1 MNFIRRTCTSRM
13 VYPYAK
19 FNELSSDGFRKSD
32 GYYVY
37 VNVCHDS
44 KRIYFNDSI
53 PEHEKSDVLLKV
65 LNTFLG
71 MCPRY
76 VLHSGDASVTE
87 SKNL

>member
-1 MNFIRRTCTSRM
+1 M

-37 VNVCHDS
+37 VNVYHDS

-53 PEHEKSDVLLKV
+53 PEHEKSDVL
-65 LNTFLG
+65 
-71 MCPRY
+71 
-76 VLHSGDASVTE
+76 HSGDASVTE

>member
-1 MNFIRRTCTSRM
+1 M

-32 GYYVY
+32 G
-37 VNVCHDS
+37 CHDS

-53 PEHEKSDVLLKV
+53 PEHEKSDVL
-65 LNTFLG
+65 
-71 MCPRY
+71 
-76 VLHSGDASVTE
+76 HSGDASVTE

>member
-1 MNFIRRTCTSRM
+1 M

-32 GYYVY
+32 G
-37 VNVCHDS
+37 CHDS
-44 KRIYFNDSI
+44 KRIS
-53 PEHEKSDVLLKV
+53 EV

-71 MCPRY
+71 MYPRH

>member
-32 GYYVY
+32 G
-37 VNVCHDS
+37 CHDS

-53 PEHEKSDVLLKV
+53 PEHEKSDVLPKV
-65 LNTFLG
+65 LNTFLVCTQD
-71 MCPRY
+71 MFYTQAMRQ
-76 VLHSGDASVTE
+76 
-87 SKNL
+87 